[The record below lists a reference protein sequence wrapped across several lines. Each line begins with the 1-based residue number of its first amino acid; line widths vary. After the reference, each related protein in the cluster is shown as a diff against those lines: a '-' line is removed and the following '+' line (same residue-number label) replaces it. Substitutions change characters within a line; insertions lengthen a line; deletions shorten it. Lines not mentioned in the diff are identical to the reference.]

1 MSVKKWIKEKCDKA
15 EESLKNFGANAT
27 KFIDDH
33 PRLLTVV
40 TIGGFIGLPLILGLA
55 LPPSESSSNGENEKE
70 ETKSNFDQ
78 ICDFISSLDIAPGES
93 YDISI
98 GDDGVTNVNH
108 TYKPVIEADTSD
120 IYFTDEPIQT
130 IDVEA

>member
-27 KFIDDH
+27 KFIDEH

-55 LPPSESSSNGENEKE
+55 LPQSESSSNGDDKKE
-70 ETKSNFDQ
+70 ESKSNFEQ
-78 ICDFISSLDIAPGES
+78 ICDFVTGLDIAPGES

-98 GDDGVTNVNH
+98 GDDGETNVTH
-108 TYKPVIEADTSD
+108 TYKPVVEADSSD
-120 IYFTDEPIQT
+120 IYFTVEPIQT
-130 IDVEA
+130 VDVEA